1 MAAQLL
7 TDLGEVAQD
16 TLEFLHVEC
25 DAGLSM
31 AWRPRAIFRKI
42 APDFLNQGT
51 SLPVA
56 ISKRVQKVKPSPT
69 LAVTAR
75 YLALKAEG
83 KDIIGLGA
91 GEPDFDTPTH
101 IADAGVEAIRTGVT
115 RYTAVDGTAEL
126 KDAIIAK
133 FKRDNG
139 LTYARNQV
147 LVSSGAKQTCF
158 NLCAALLDPGDECL
172 IPAPYWVSYPD
183 MALLADGIP
192 VFIYGG
198 PDQGYKITAAQL
210 AAAIT
215 PRSKLFFINSPS
227 NPTGAAYTKA
237 ELQALGDVLAM
248 HPNIIIASDEMY
260 EHIYWADEPF
270 ASFVQAN
277 PNLYD
282 RTVTINGVSKA
293 YAMTGWRIGYCGG
306 PKDIVTAMATV
317 QGQST
322 SNASSISQRASA
334 VALNGDQRCVTEM
347 NKAFKARH
355 DYVVAALNAIPGVSC
370 LPGAGTFY
378 AFAHV
383 AGAMRTL
390 GLKDDNE
397 FAEYLLLHAG
407 VAVVPGSG
415 FGAPDHMRISFAC
428 SLQTLQ
434 EAVRR
439 IGKALTAVEAKRA

>member
-1 MAAQLL
+1 MPA
-7 TDLGEVAQD
+7 
-16 TLEFLHVEC
+16 
-25 DAGLSM
+25 
-31 AWRPRAIFRKI
+31 
-42 APDFLNQGT
+42 
-51 SLPVA
+51 SL
-56 ISKRVQKVKPSPT
+56 SKRVQKVKPSPT

-75 YLALKAEG
+75 ALALKAEG

-91 GEPDFDTPTH
+91 GEPDFDTPLH
-101 IADAGVEAIRTGVT
+101 IADAGVDAIRKGIT

-139 LTYARNQV
+139 LSYQRNQI

-158 NLCAALLDPGDECL
+158 NLCAALLDPGDECI

-183 MALLADGIP
+183 MALLADGVP
-192 VFIYGG
+192 VFIHAG
-198 PDQGYKITAAQL
+198 PGEGYKITPDQL

-215 PRSKLFFINSPS
+215 PRSKMFFINSPS
-227 NPTGAAYTKA
+227 NPTGAAYTKS
-237 ELQALGDVLAM
+237 ELQALGAVLTK
-248 HPNIIIASDEMY
+248 HPHVVIASDEMY
-260 EHIYWADEPF
+260 EHIYWASEPF
-270 ASFVQAN
+270 TSFVEAN
-277 PNLYD
+277 PQLYD

-306 PKDIVTAMATV
+306 PREIVAAMSTI

-322 SNASSISQRASA
+322 SNPSSISQRAST
-334 VALNGDQRCVTEM
+334 VALNGDQTCVAEM

-355 DYVVAALNAIPGVSC
+355 DYVVAGLNAIPGVSC

-383 AGAMRTL
+383 EGAMRAL
-390 GLKDDNE
+390 GMKDDNE

-415 FGAPDHMRISFAC
+415 FGAPNHMRLSFAC
-428 SLQTLQ
+428 SMETLE
-434 EAVRR
+434 EALRR
-439 IGKALTAVEAKRA
+439 IGAALSVAVAKRA